1 MYNPNPENPEDM
13 ILKLAERFA
22 KRGVVM
28 PPEQRNIYEKVSE
41 MVTGLTV
48 IDIGCGTGIGTNI
61 LSREARYVWGIDYD
75 AKNIEFA
82 KQMFERKNTSGIGMT
97 EFEVLDLVKP
107 PSREL
112 SRFSVIV
119 CVDVLEHIEDYQ
131 TALNTIKR
139 FYDPGRTTLFL
150 STPNRN
156 AEKFKD
162 NQDHPLNPH
171 HIREWTAAEFY
182 DIMIKNFQ
190 GVTLFSWD
198 MTTTV
203 DLDTKVTP
211 LVAKAEGNLI

>member
-1 MYNPNPENPEDM
+1 MYNPNPESKEDM
-13 ILKLAERFA
+13 VAKLAERFQ

-28 PPEQRNIYEKVSE
+28 SPEQRNIYEKISE

-61 LSREARYVWGIDYD
+61 LSQEARYVWGVDYD
-75 AKNIEFA
+75 PQHIEFA
-82 KQMFERKNTSGIGMT
+82 KQMFARKNTSGMGQV

-112 SRFSVIV
+112 SKFSVIV

-139 FYDPGRTTLFL
+139 FYDPGKTTLFL

-156 AEKFKD
+156 DAEKFP
-162 NQDHPLNPH
+162 QDKPLNPH
-171 HIREWTAAEFY
+171 HVREWTIAEAY

-190 GVTLFSWD
+190 GVTCYSWD
-198 MTTTV
+198 METRI
-203 DLDTKVTP
+203 DLDSKITP
-211 LVAKAEGNLI
+211 VVFRAEGNLI